1 MALLL
6 KVPLNLG
13 ASTFIPQVQ
22 QKRFVARNPALPLRA
37 SIRAE
42 ADRSSAREP
51 VEVCETTKSTSLVV
65 AETPDVVAASDSPR
79 SLFAVAAQHCAI
91 LLAAGALVMSPAL
104 VADAAQGGGRVGG
117 QSFQRSRAAPPPPRQ
132 RTQIRSNTN
141 IYVAPPVTVAP
152 PIYGGGFFA
161 PSPFFGGW
169 GWSPFT
175 VVTPGP
181 TVAIGVGGGGLGF
194 FFDFFIF
201 SIIAGVLFSIVRG
214 LFRRDDDRY

>member
-6 KVPLNLG
+6 KAPLNPG
-13 ASTFIPQVQ
+13 ASAFLSRGQR
-22 QKRFVARNPALPLRA
+22 KRIVARTPALPVRA

-42 ADRSSAREP
+42 ADRSAAREP
-51 VEVCETTKSTSLVV
+51 VEGETAKLTSLVV
-65 AETPDVVAASDSPR
+65 TETPDVVAASESPR

-104 VADAAQGGGRVGG
+104 VADAAQSGGRVGG

-181 TVAIGVGGGGLGF
+181 TVAVGVGGGGLGF

-201 SIIAGVLFSIVRG
+201 SIVAGIVFGFVRG